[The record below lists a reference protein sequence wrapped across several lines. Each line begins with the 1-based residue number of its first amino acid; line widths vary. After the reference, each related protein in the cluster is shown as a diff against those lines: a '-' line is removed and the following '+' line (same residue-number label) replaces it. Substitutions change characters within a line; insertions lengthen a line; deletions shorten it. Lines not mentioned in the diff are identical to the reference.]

1 MKYKIICLKE
11 CDISIKN
18 TDDCIEQAKKFNV
31 DVEIFDAIDGRESKK
46 HFDALNIKKKWNFKD
61 GGTLGID
68 GCFLSHF
75 YLWKE
80 CFETNIPYMILE
92 HDGYFIK
99 KLPDNILE
107 KFEDVLKLDHLDSF
121 SHYYNQQIES
131 HKNINE
137 NIIKYYN
144 DFSKQNELNETGSYL
159 RGAYS
164 YIIKPLAA
172 KKLIDRVYEKGYL
185 PADCQIG
192 DTIVDIKVCI
202 PTIVRL
208 HPIYSKNKN
217 ILELSTT
224 RNLMK
229 HIKINENKN

>member
-11 CDISIKN
+11 VKISINN
-18 TDDCIEQAKKFNV
+18 TKDCIEQAKKFNIEL
-31 DVEIFDAIDGRESKK
+31 EIFDAINGINAEN
-46 HFDALNIKKKWNFKD
+46 HFINLQIKKKWNFKE
-61 GGTLGID
+61 GGTIGID

-80 CFETNIPYMILE
+80 CLKDNVPYLILE

-99 KLPDNILE
+99 KLPEDILN
-107 KFEDVLKLDHLDSF
+107 KFTDVLKLDHLDPYSI
-121 SHYYNQQIES
+121 YYNEQLES
-131 HKNINE
+131 HKNLNNSVID
-137 NIIKYYN
+137 YFN
-144 DFSKQNELNETGSYL
+144 DFSKQTHLNETGSYL

-164 YIIKPLAA
+164 YIIKPSGA
-172 KKLIDRVYEKGYL
+172 KKLIDSVYKKGYL
-185 PADCQIG
+185 PSDCQIG
-192 DTIVDIKVCI
+192 NKIVDIKVCI

-224 RNLMK
+224 RDLMK
-229 HIKINENKN
+229 QIRIPKR